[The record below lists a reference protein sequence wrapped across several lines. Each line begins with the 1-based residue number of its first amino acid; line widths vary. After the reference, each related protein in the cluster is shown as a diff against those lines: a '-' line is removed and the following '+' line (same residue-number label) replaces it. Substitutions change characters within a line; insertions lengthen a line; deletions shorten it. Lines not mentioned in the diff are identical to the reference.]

1 MKTHHQ
7 PKWKRDESDLLYRK
21 KIRSTPEK
29 SLTTY
34 FSSSRSSTSLLSEL
48 AGTPLTREMT
58 CKWLELDPASEETP
72 VDSRIKNLIEG
83 LSEDPEDNPESFIPI
98 IESHNARLHKAH
110 LLHKATVHIIQ
121 QKWVEGTNLEDIK
134 KLLQSWA
141 PEPYRNKPMPQGML
155 QALLGSAPDS
165 QMWTPAD
172 LSNCI
177 FRNTEAAAST
187 F

>member
-1 MKTHHQ
+1 
-7 PKWKRDESDLLYRK
+7 
-21 KIRSTPEK
+21 
-29 SLTTY
+29 
-34 FSSSRSSTSLLSEL
+34 
-48 AGTPLTREMT
+48 MT
-58 CKWLELDPASEETP
+58 CKWLELDPTSEETP

-83 LSEDPEDNPESFIPI
+83 LSEDPEDNLDIFIPI
-98 IESHNARLHKAH
+98 IELHSARLHKAH

-121 QKWVEGTNLEDIK
+121 QKWVEGTNLEDIG

-155 QALLGSAPDS
+155 QALLGLAPNS

-177 FRNTEAAAST
+177 SRKPPIPLTI
-187 F
+187 